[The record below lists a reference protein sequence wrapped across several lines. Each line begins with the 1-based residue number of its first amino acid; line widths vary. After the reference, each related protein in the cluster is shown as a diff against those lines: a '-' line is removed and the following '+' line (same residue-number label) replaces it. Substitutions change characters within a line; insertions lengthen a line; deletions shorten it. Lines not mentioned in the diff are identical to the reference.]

1 MKVISITKKWI
12 FEKWNVLHSFYSVN
26 KTFIIIYENYN
37 ENNSDFIPFILSF
50 DLNEWI
56 SLVDLKFMFH
66 FLVCKKKIT
75 KIIFETK
82 KERKLK
88 RIKMYYNL

>member
-12 FEKWNVLHSFYSVN
+12 FEKWNVLHSFYSED
-26 KTFIIIYENYN
+26 KIQIIYENYN
-37 ENNSDFIPFILSF
+37 ENNSDFIPFILPF

-66 FLVCKKKIT
+66 FLVCKKNNKNNFSN
-75 KIIFETK
+75 KKTK
-82 KERKLK
+82 KNEKDKNVL
-88 RIKMYYNL
+88 